1 MDRTDQEQNYKEF
14 VGSMLHRVVGKPTVC
29 HKNMHNE
36 GLNRQIFQN
45 IFNVRLTSLLVDFSV
60 SISKGSIIIS
70 LKALSRRKGLKDSG
84 SLEARTSLSSS
95 GRLFSRTSKKSD
107 SQLDQFPTCQQNII
121 KLIKN
126 FPSNAHQGNC
136 VNQETDRK
144 EECLKQK
151 LLKNNIICMLTA
163 FFNCAPAPKLNFP
176 ARIGS
181 TLESLMG
188 SDIGSDGISSSDSRR
203 MALNIATSNLITNCS
218 ITYRERG
225 KC

>member
-1 MDRTDQEQNYKEF
+1 MDRTDQEQNYKEL
-14 VGSMLHRVVGKPTVC
+14 VGSMLRRAVGKPTVC
-29 HKNMHNE
+29 RKICITKDWMDKF
-36 GLNRQIFQN
+36 FQN
-45 IFNVRLTSLLVDFSV
+45 IFNVRLTSLLDDFSV
-60 SISKGSIIIS
+60 SISKGIIIIS

-84 SLEARTSLSSS
+84 SLEERTSLSSS

-107 SQLDQFPTCQQNII
+107 SQLDQFPTCQQNIM
-121 KLIKN
+121 KVIKN

-136 VNQETDRK
+136 VNQEIDRR

-151 LLKNNIICMLTA
+151 LRKNHIICMLTA

-218 ITYRERG
+218 IT
-225 KC
+225 